1 MAKANDSLQ
10 VLIDVNSD
18 GLSKKLRAI
27 SKHLT
32 ALADELDEIDAE
44 QHEDVEE

>member
-1 MAKANDSLQ
+1 MPKSNQSLQ

-18 GLSKKLRAI
+18 VFSKKLRAI

-44 QHEDVEE
+44 QHEPEDE

>member
-1 MAKANDSLQ
+1 MAKRNESLQ
-10 VLIDVNSD
+10 VLIDVDSD
-18 GLSKKLRAI
+18 TFSKKLRAI

-44 QHEDVEE
+44 QDEPESE